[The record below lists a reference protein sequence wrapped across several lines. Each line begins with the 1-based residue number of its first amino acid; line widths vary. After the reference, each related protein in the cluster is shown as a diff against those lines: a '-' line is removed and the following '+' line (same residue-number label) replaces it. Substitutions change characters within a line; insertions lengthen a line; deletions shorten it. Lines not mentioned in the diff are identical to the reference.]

1 MTNLK
6 SLFSHAFLA
15 AALLTGAGMA
25 SAGAI
30 YHVDIKTAG
39 FDNDGSDA
47 AYLDMYFAPFGSVDP
62 VTATVT
68 GLHGDFTG
76 APTST
81 GVTVG
86 ANGALTFTNDYS
98 TDYLRTFKLG
108 SDISFD
114 ISFDG
119 LPSDAGATGFFA
131 DIINADFSRYLS
143 NAVSFTLL
151 PDSTDIALDGAVAS
165 VGPAAA
171 VPEPSAAALVLIG
184 LMMAGAVA
192 RRRA

>member
-1 MTNLK
+1 MKNLT

-25 SAGAI
+25 SAAAV
-30 YHVDIKTAG
+30 YHVDIKTSG
-39 FDNDGSDA
+39 FDTTGSDTG
-47 AYLDMYFAPFGSVDP
+47 YLDMYFAPFGSVDP

-68 GLHGDFTG
+68 GLKGDFTG
-76 APTST
+76 GPMSS
-81 GVTVG
+81 GVTIG
-86 ANGALTFTNDYS
+86 SNGALSFANDFS

-119 LPSDAGATGFFA
+119 LPSATGTAGFSA
-131 DIINADFSRYLS
+131 DIINADYSAYLS
-143 NAVSFTLL
+143 NAVTFTLT
-151 PDSTDIALDGAVAS
+151 SDGVGVAS
-165 VGPAAA
+165 DAAITSVGQAAA

-184 LMMAGAVA
+184 LAMAGAVA